1 MSLATQR
8 DTLSVIIPV
17 FNELGSVKP
26 LYEKL
31 DSVLKEL
38 NWEDYEV
45 IFVDDGST
53 DGTREILKQI
63 ADKDPHIKLIFFSR
77 NYGQT
82 AAMSAGFQFAQNS
95 IIVAMDGDLQNDPA
109 DIPRLLAKIEEG
121 YDVVSGWRHTRKD
134 PLLSRQ
140 IPSRLA
146 NKIISWIGGVHLKD
160 YGCTLK
166 AYRSS
171 YIRKIQL
178 FGEMHRFIPI
188 YAHGMGAR
196 IAEIP
201 VNHHPRLHGRS
212 KYGLMRTFK
221 VLLDLVTVKFLGT
234 FSTKPIYMFGGMG
247 LISILLGIITSG
259 IVLVQKFAYGA
270 WVHRNP
276 RLLISIFFLLV
287 GSQFIMMGLLAEMI
301 VRIYH
306 ESQNRP
312 TYWIQETVNIKDK
325 SSCAVSQAT

>member
-17 FNELGSVKP
+17 YNELGNIQP
-26 LYEKL
+26 LYEGL
-31 DSVLKEL
+31 DSVLKDL
-38 NWEDYEV
+38 NWDYEV
-45 IFVDDGST
+45 LFVDDGSI
-53 DGTREILKQI
+53 DGTREALKQI
-63 ADKDPHIKLIFFSR
+63 AEKDPHIKLIFFSR

-82 AAMSAGFQFAQNS
+82 AAMSAGFQFAQND

-109 DIPRLLAKIEEG
+109 DIPRLLGKLEEG
-121 YDVVSGWRHTRKD
+121 YDVVSGWRQSRKD
-134 PLLSRQ
+134 PLFSRQ
-140 IPSRLA
+140 IPSVLA

-234 FSTKPIYMFGGMG
+234 FSTKPIYLFGGLG
-247 LISILLGIITSG
+247 FISILLGIITSVV
-259 IVLVQKFAYGA
+259 VLVQKFAYGA

-276 RLLISIFFLLV
+276 RLLISIFFLLI

-306 ESQNRP
+306 QSQNRP

>member
-1 MSLATQR
+1 MSLSTQR
-8 DTLSVIIPV
+8 DNLSVIIPV
-17 FNELGSVKP
+17 YNELENIKP

-31 DSVLKEL
+31 DSVLKDL
-38 NWEDYEV
+38 NRDYE
-45 IFVDDGST
+45 ILFVDDGST
-53 DGTREILKQI
+53 DGTREVLKQV
-63 ADKDPHIKLIFFSR
+63 AERDPNVKLILFSR

-82 AAMSAGFQFAQNS
+82 AALSAGFQYAQND
-95 IIVAMDGDLQNDPA
+95 IMVAMDGDLQNNPA
-109 DIPRLLAKIEEG
+109 DIPRLLAKMEEG
-121 YDVVSGWRHTRKD
+121 YDVVSGWRQVRQD

-146 NKIISWIGGVHLKD
+146 NKIISWIGGLPLKD

-166 AYRSS
+166 AYRSAC
-171 YIRKIQL
+171 IRKIRL

-201 VNHHPRLHGRS
+201 VNHSPRSHGRS

-221 VLLDLVTVKFLGT
+221 VLLDLATVKFLGT
-234 FSTKPIYMFGGMG
+234 FSTKPIYLFGGLGM
-247 LISILLGIITSG
+247 ICILLGIAISG
-259 IVLVQKFAYGA
+259 VVLIQKFAYGA

-276 RLLISIFFLLV
+276 RLLISIFFLLI

-301 VRIYH
+301 VRIYY
-306 ESQNRP
+306 ESQDRP
-312 TYWIQETVNIKDK
+312 TYWIQETVNIKDRPP
-325 SSCAVSQAT
+325 CAVSQAT

>member
-8 DTLSVIIPV
+8 DTLSVIIPIY
-17 FNELGSVKP
+17 NELGSVKP

-31 DSVLKEL
+31 DSVLKDL
-38 NWEDYEV
+38 NWDYEV
-45 IFVDDGST
+45 LFVDDGST

-63 ADKDPHIKLIFFSR
+63 AEKDPHIKLIFFSR

-82 AAMSAGFQFAQNS
+82 AAMSAGFQFAQNN
-95 IIVAMDGDLQNDPA
+95 IIIAMDGDLQNDPA

-188 YAHGMGAR
+188 YAHGMGRALR
-196 IAEIP
+196 RYPSITTPAFME
-201 VNHHPRLHGRS
+201 NQN
-212 KYGLMRTFK
+212 
-221 VLLDLVTVKFLGT
+221 TV
-234 FSTKPIYMFGGMG
+234 
-247 LISILLGIITSG
+247 
-259 IVLVQKFAYGA
+259 
-270 WVHRNP
+270 
-276 RLLISIFFLLV
+276 
-287 GSQFIMMGLLAEMI
+287 
-301 VRIYH
+301 
-306 ESQNRP
+306 
-312 TYWIQETVNIKDK
+312 
-325 SSCAVSQAT
+325 